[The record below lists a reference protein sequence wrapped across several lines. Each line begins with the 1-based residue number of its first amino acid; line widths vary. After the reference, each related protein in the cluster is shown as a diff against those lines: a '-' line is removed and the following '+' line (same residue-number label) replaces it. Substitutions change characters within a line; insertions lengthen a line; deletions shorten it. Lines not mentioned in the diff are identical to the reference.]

1 MSFDFDLSD
10 EIKLVIKKLQKK
22 DKVRGIILNR
32 KIKEIIDND
41 QESIDKYKNLKYALS
56 EYKRV
61 HIDKSFVLIFKV
73 DKKKNHILFDKLKHH
88 DDIYKRK

>member
-10 EIKLVIKKLQKK
+10 ELKVIIKKLQNK
-22 DKVRGIILNR
+22 DKSRVIILNK
-32 KIKEIIDND
+32 KIKEIIKND
-41 QESIDKYKNLKYALS
+41 SESIDRYKNLKYALS

-73 DKKKNHILFDKLKHH
+73 DKEKNHILFVKLKHH
-88 DDIYKRK
+88 DQIYK

>member
-1 MSFDFDLSD
+1 MTFDFDLSD
-10 EIKLVIKKLQKK
+10 ELKLVIKKLQKK
-22 DKVRGIILNR
+22 DRVRIIILNK

-41 QESIDKYKNLKYALS
+41 KKTIDKYKNLRYGLK

-73 DKKKNHILFDKLKHH
+73 DEEKNHILFERLKHH
-88 DDIYKRK
+88 DDVY

>member
-22 DKVRGIILNR
+22 DKVRTIILNK
-32 KIKEIIDND
+32 KIKEVISNDIKTIDR
-41 QESIDKYKNLKYALS
+41 YKNLRYGLS

-61 HIDKSFVLIFKV
+61 HVDKSFVLIFKV
-73 DKKKNHILFDKLKHH
+73 DKERKHILFDRLRHH
-88 DDIYKRK
+88 DDIYK